1 MPYKGSI
8 SWKGYKT
15 FPSWE
20 DVKLPM
26 AVLDMTRKLSQ
37 SCGSA
42 GFGNLATEIPS
53 LSQLKSEMGI
63 LLILGIPS
71 LYKIMETQAKAQD
84 GIQAESPQEL
94 TKPVDTALY
103 QTPTMSFG
111 EVGFTGEQS
120 TDGYKSAAHSV
131 GHFADTRVLERMA
144 LLFEATWT
152 TSSTGLLYNNDVLKA
167 LCGVSRNQVIM
178 NQFEYFKADIELTI
192 RLNTNQFYYG
202 AVMATLWPTG
212 ATGARIDER
221 SVLDPTVIS
230 ASSAESVVKI
240 WKYSYP
246 MAWLDT
252 AGANAG
258 KYPVE
263 LNIDVLA
270 PLKAANDN
278 MPSAIT
284 IQMWARFVNVEL
296 AFPTDSVSVRKLK
309 DKGQAQSARGGI
321 PVKFPS
327 KSKSRHPADDP
338 DSGLNSVDRAISA
351 IESVTIGDAVQ
362 EVKSLASFVTE
373 NWGAV
378 TSALGFLFDKPDRDV
393 CQTPI
398 IEEGSIDLFSCD
410 IADTNPTI
418 CTYKGR
424 YVDPAGGRMP
434 MTKNWTISDY
444 ARIPALRQLASVF
457 AAQDDNITVNLIRKH
472 PFNSSLKTP
481 LDYAVL
487 ASHQWR
493 GSIKVCCQF
502 FTSSFISARFVVQY
516 INQNQTTGYPSEYDS
531 GLSRVI
537 NVKGDTLDTF
547 TLPWL
552 NRWWWNSIA
561 SGSTNA
567 EPQIKITCAS
577 AIASTDT
584 VASPIIYLVIW
595 VAGGDD
601 IQFAYPRVV
610 QASEW
615 SNLEAPP
622 LRRQK
627 KKKKKEAQ
635 SAMGELFTK
644 TFPPIGENTFYDI
657 DRGYSTSEM
666 LGPIT
671 DMCKRYSPLPVV
683 SNKEFN
689 SLPGFRCNTLDLQY
703 FANISSQPY
712 TNWYAFRQTLFG
724 QWRACFL
731 FRSGGYRFR
740 YYGVPSS
747 RYVWKI
753 QDQDSIDVTGT
764 TYVSPHDGISRLTI
778 PQVAY
783 WPFGYLG
790 SATDPDEG
798 RPGGLSVAI
807 LSGAPTMDDTCP
819 TYIAARDDLQFGY
832 PILPTGMSEP
842 VAPLEMEEK

>member
-1 MPYKGSI
+1 
-8 SWKGYKT
+8 
-15 FPSWE
+15 
-20 DVKLPM
+20 
-26 AVLDMTRKLSQ
+26 
-37 SCGSA
+37 
-42 GFGNLATEIPS
+42 
-53 LSQLKSEMGI
+53 
-63 LLILGIPS
+63 
-71 LYKIMETQAKAQD
+71 METQVKAQD

-120 TDGYKSAAHSV
+120 TSGYKSAAHSV
-131 GHFADTRVLERMA
+131 GHFQDTKVLERMA

-167 LCGVSRNQVIM
+167 LCGVPRNQAVM
-178 NQFEYFKADIELTI
+178 SQFEYFKADIELTI

-202 AVMATLWPTG
+202 AIMATLWPTG
-212 ATGARIDER
+212 ATGVRLDER
-221 SVLDPTVIS
+221 SVLDPTIIS
-230 ASSAESVVKI
+230 ASSAESVVKT

-258 KYPVE
+258 DYPVE

-270 PLKAANDN
+270 QLRQANEN
-278 MPSAIT
+278 MPNAIT
-284 IQMWARFVNVEL
+284 IQMWARFVNIEL
-296 AFPTDSVSVRKLK
+296 AFPTDSVSLGKKSSKR
-309 DKGQAQSARGGI
+309 QAQSSRGGLS
-321 PVKFPS
+321 VKFPS

-338 DSGLNSVDRAISA
+338 DSGLNTVDNAIQA
-351 IESVTIGDAVQ
+351 IESVTIGDAVS
-362 EVKSLASFVTE
+362 EVKSLASFVTD
-373 NWGAV
+373 NWGSI

-424 YVDPAGGRMP
+424 YVDPGGGRMP
-434 MTKNWTISDY
+434 MSKNWTISEY
-444 ARIPALRQLASVF
+444 ARIPALRDTVKIF
-457 AAQDDNITVNLIRKH
+457 TAQNDAIVVNLVRKH
-472 PFNSSLKTP
+472 PFNDTMKTP

-516 INQNQTTGYPSEYDS
+516 INSDQTTGYPSEYDS

-537 NVKGDTLDTF
+537 NVKGDTVDTF

-552 NRWWWNSIA
+552 NKWWWNSIA
-561 SGSTNA
+561 SGETNA
-567 EPQIKITCAS
+567 QPQIRISCAS

-584 VASPIIYLVIW
+584 VASPIIYLLIW

-601 IQFAYPRVV
+601 IQFAYPRIV
-610 QASEW
+610 QATEW
-615 SNLEAPP
+615 SNLDPSP
-622 LRRQK
+622 ILRK
-627 KKKKKEAQ
+627 KKKKREAQ
-635 SAMGELFTK
+635 AAMGELFTK

-657 DRGYSTSEM
+657 DRGYSTSEI

-671 DMCKRYSPLPVV
+671 DICKRYSPSPYI
-683 SNKEFN
+683 SGQTFN
-689 SLPGFRCNTLDLQY
+689 SLPGFRVRSLDLQY
-703 FANISSQPY
+703 F
-712 TNWYAFRQTLFG
+712 TNTVGQGYVNWFSFRQTFFG

-740 YYGVPSS
+740 YFGTPSS
-747 RYVWKI
+747 RYVWEI
-753 QDQDSIDVTGT
+753 QDPAGVSVPGT
-764 TYVSPHDGISRLTI
+764 VYVSPHDGISRLTI

-790 SATDPDEG
+790 SETDPDEG
-798 RPGGLSVAI
+798 CPGGLSIASI
-807 LSGAPTMDDTCP
+807 GADPDLDVGHP
-819 TYIAARDDLQFGY
+819 TYLAARDDLQFGY
-832 PILPTGMSEP
+832 PILPTGLSDP
-842 VAPLEMEEK
+842 TSTN